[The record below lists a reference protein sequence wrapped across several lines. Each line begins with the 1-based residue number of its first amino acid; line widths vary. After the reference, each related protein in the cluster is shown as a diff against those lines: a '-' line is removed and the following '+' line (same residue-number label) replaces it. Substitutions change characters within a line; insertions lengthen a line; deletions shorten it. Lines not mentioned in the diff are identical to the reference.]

1 MMSRSSFG
9 KCLGTR
15 QQICRLLSSSTG
27 IKLGSAP
34 TTIPN
39 VASVKRDSVVKKY
52 SMIATIGTVAVATA
66 AAAKVM
72 HDEVG
77 GMEALKRTINFYS
90 LAIPKYIEYRTHM
103 LLRSSDEKWEELDRE
118 TSQKGL
124 EKILELRGF
133 YIKSGQMCAA
143 NIGNAFPRIWQ
154 ETMSVLQ
161 DQCPSKPFDVVKSII
176 ETEYGK
182 PLEQVFSFFDTEPIG
197 AASIGQ
203 VHKATL
209 RNGQSVVVKVMY
221 PEVEDLFRGDVRTI
235 KMFAQVAQPVHVPPL
250 EEVER
255 QFMTEFD
262 YQKEAQQMEN
272 VRNNLMK
279 AGLAGKGKMSIVPKP
294 FMEFCTKRVLVMEE
308 LKGEKLPLVLQNDI
322 QRLAANLGLT
332 LEEFKVQEDKKI
344 QDKRRKGED
353 ISGPS
358 AQEFDTWIR
367 IVDAKRRAENTSSM
381 IHNIT
386 LGWIPGQ
393 KRKAYKSKRILP
405 LNQARLI
412 DDLIYIH
419 GHEVLVDGYFNGDV
433 HPGNVLM
440 CGLESGRPQLGLIDY
455 GQVKQLTREE
465 RLLMCKIILALAD
478 NDRNEVVRL
487 MVQAGFK
494 SKAMNEDVIFKYAKV
509 SYDEDNDELTE
520 GKHIQMFME
529 DLQALDPIDQIPD
542 CYIMVGRTSIMLRGF
557 AHALRQPRSIAK
569 AWAPIAEKVLQSEGI
584 ER

>member
-1 MMSRSSFG
+1 M
-9 KCLGTR
+9 
-15 QQICRLLSSSTG
+15 
-27 IKLGSAP
+27 
-34 TTIPN
+34 
-39 VASVKRDSVVKKY
+39 VATV
-52 SMIATIGTVAVATA
+52 GTVAVVTAATA
-66 AAAKVM
+66 KTM

-77 GMEALKRTINFYS
+77 GMEGLKRTINFYS

-103 LLRSSDEKWEELDRE
+103 LLGSSDEKWEELDRE

-124 EKILELRGF
+124 QKILELRGF

-161 DQCPSKPFDVVKSII
+161 DQCPSKPFDIVKSII
-176 ETEYGK
+176 EADYGK
-182 PLEQVFSFFDTEPIG
+182 PLEEVFSFFDKEPIG

-209 RNGQSVVVKVMY
+209 KSGQSVVVKVMY

-250 EEVER
+250 EEIEK

-262 YQKEAQQMEN
+262 YQKEAQQMNN
-272 VRNNLMK
+272 VRNNLIK

-294 FMEFCTKRVLVMEE
+294 FMDFCTKRVLVMEE
-308 LKGEKLPLVLQNDI
+308 LKGEKLPLVLQKDFE
-322 QRLAANLGLT
+322 RHAENLGMT
-332 LEEFKVQEDKKI
+332 LDEFKVQEDKKI
-344 QDKRRKGED
+344 QEKKRNGED
-353 ISGPS
+353 ISGPN
-358 AQEFDTWIR
+358 ANEFDAWIR
-367 IVDAKRRAENTSSM
+367 IVDTKRRADNIATM
-381 IHNIT
+381 IHNIAF
-386 LGWIPGQ
+386 GWIPGQ
-393 KRKAYKSKRILP
+393 KRKTYKSKRILP
-405 LNQARLI
+405 LNQAKLI

-433 HPGNVLM
+433 HPGNILM
-440 CGLESGRPQLGLIDY
+440 CGLDNGKPQLGLIDY
-455 GQVKQLTREE
+455 GQVKQLTKEE
-465 RLLMCKIILALAD
+465 RLHMCKIILALA
-478 NDRNEVVRL
+478 NDDREEVVRL

-494 SKAMNEDVIFKYAKV
+494 SRAMNEEVIFKYAKV
-509 SYDEDNDELTE
+509 SYDEDNVELTE

-529 DLQALDPIDQIPD
+529 DLQARDPIDQLPD
-542 CYIMVGRTSIMLRGF
+542 CYIMVGRTSIMLRGV
-557 AHALRQPRSIAK
+557 AHALRQSRSIAK